1 MCHLRFVYGCNPAV
15 ETAFFDLKS
24 QMEKKITRRSSR
36 DECLL
41 HLGPRDY
48 PQGDSPLQ

>member
-1 MCHLRFVYGCNPAV
+1 MYHLRFVYGCNPAV

-48 PQGDSPLQ
+48 PQGDSLLH